1 MWPATPAVQP
11 ELARTHTLLSPRVS
25 DAELSSFERMLSAAD
40 AAAMARHAQRVRAR
54 DAATATTAAK
64 DEEDAAALFDAVIAI
79 VEGACGSSCPLP
91 LEPREP
97 RVVWVAQQLTAALGL
112 VKRGRMVDSD
122 AFVGA
127 LAEQLHARI
136 ASRGE

>member
-1 MWPATPAVQP
+1 MWPAAPAAQP

-25 DAELSSFERMLSAAD
+25 DTELSSFERMLSAAD

-54 DAATATTAAK
+54 DAGKAGEAG
-64 DEEDAAALFDAVIAI
+64 EDAAALFDAVIAI

-91 LEPREP
+91 PEPREP
-97 RVVWVAQQLTAALGL
+97 RVVWVAQQLTTELGL
-112 VKRGRMVDSD
+112 VRRGQMVDSD
-122 AFVGA
+122 RFVSA

-136 ASRGE
+136 ATRDA